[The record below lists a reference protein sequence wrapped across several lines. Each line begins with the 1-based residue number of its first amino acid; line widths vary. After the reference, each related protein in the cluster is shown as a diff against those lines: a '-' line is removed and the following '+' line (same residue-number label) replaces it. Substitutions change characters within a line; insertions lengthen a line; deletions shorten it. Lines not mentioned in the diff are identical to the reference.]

1 MTDMARNG
9 LTYAEAGV
17 DIDAGNRLVELI
29 KPMVRGA
36 ARPGAEA
43 EIGGF
48 DGRPVRLQAHRLGA
62 DAAKPTKAADQGWGG
77 SPVAHRGDA
86 NDPEAGIAP
95 LNDRVPRQRSGA
107 NSRICSA

>member
-62 DAAKPTKAADQGWGG
+62 DAAKPTKAADQGWGFG
-77 SPVAHRGDA
+77 
-86 NDPEAGIAP
+86 
-95 LNDRVPRQRSGA
+95 
-107 NSRICSA
+107 